1 MPTKLPITKNFKER
15 VKYEMGIRGI
25 KPVEM
30 AAAINIAERTFY
42 ARLASPERFTLGEI
56 DAMARKMHLES
67 NDLLFGTISKG

>member
-1 MPTKLPITKNFKER
+1 MPKQQITRNFKER
-15 VKYEMGIRGI
+15 VKYEMGIRDI

-42 ARLASPERFTLGEI
+42 ARLACPERFTLGEI

-67 NDLLFGTISKG
+67 NDLLFGNLSKG